1 MAQVQCVKCGKAG
14 EPIAE
19 PLFMGRMESEIKAN
33 VCKTCWFEWNGPGKM
48 KTMVIN
54 EYQINLGDESGRDL
68 LKKQMRAFLKLG
80 EAVDT
85 SKLQQSYRSEE
96 HTSELQSR
104 FDLVCRLLLEKKKKK
119 T

>member
-1 MAQVQCVKCGKAG
+1 MLLTSGGLEGQEDDPMAQVQCVKCGKAG
-14 EPIAE
+14 EPITE

-33 VCKTCWFEWNGPGKM
+33 VCKTCWWEWNGPGKM

-80 EAVDT
+80 EAADT
-85 SKLQQSYRSEE
+85 SKLQQNYRP
-96 HTSELQSR
+96 QQ
-104 FDLVCRLLLEKKKKK
+104 
-119 T
+119 

>member
-1 MAQVQCVKCGKAG
+1 
-14 EPIAE
+14 
-19 PLFMGRMESEIKAN
+19 
-33 VCKTCWFEWNGPGKM
+33 M

-85 SKLQQSYRSEE
+85 SKLQQSYRP
-96 HTSELQSR
+96 QQ
-104 FDLVCRLLLEKKKKK
+104 
-119 T
+119 